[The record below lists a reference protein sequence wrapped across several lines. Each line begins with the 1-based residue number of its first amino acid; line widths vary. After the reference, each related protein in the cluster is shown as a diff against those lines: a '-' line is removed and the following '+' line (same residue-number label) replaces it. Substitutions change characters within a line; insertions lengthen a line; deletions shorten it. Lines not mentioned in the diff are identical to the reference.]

1 MSYNKNYKLN
11 TSLSHAL
18 KKKIK
23 LVPINKYNKQ
33 KEIVYKLNLKNDG
46 LMINDNNETERIKKL
61 IYKGGQEDFM
71 NPVKLYKSIEQVK
84 SFFPEAKILL
94 DKTKKKTIE
103 NIIYKRF
110 KNQDYEELLKKKI
123 KEISLEKENLDMWI
137 NKYIDDLHKNE
148 YNIAGNQASISTLEE
163 IDFRNTNN
171 DNQSSVDKRIMK
183 RRSSHI
189 RDAFERKIK
198 TEKKENIP
206 KSKDKELMTLLARSR
221 TDDKIKNINLN
232 IGKLKKEKSE
242 ILKKINDVEKQKEI
256 LRNKKQSVI
265 QELYRHYLD
274 ILKTGKDTRNEGL
287 SWVIKEIFLLGKK
300 VLTSYFPEYLDHLGK
315 TFLFKQAKIGLNM
328 DVINAKIYMIKQQLY
343 EKGIFNDSTIEK
355 NDNLNF
361 SNTDNFNTLNNDS
374 KYESIKFEKAQLNNN
389 EHCKTIPSLDKRY
402 PLSISKHKKRN
413 FIKSNKFNNNRYM
426 LSLNHHNNFGKNNN
440 LISNIKDSFNITKTK
455 INSNTKYNN
464 DTNDSNLTRYNTI
477 NIYGERKKEKLV
489 LTDNNIPDVI
499 RLNDL
504 EEYIEQKNSESII
517 QNYNLGE
524 LIEEYNNLNKQLKE
538 MKKKQEDMKKK
549 EMDRIFNEYLTNNY
563 YQKFGVEKNIVLS
576 ALIGEDNIN
585 NELNKQIKRARKYFK
600 QAHSISFGNRNTRK
614 KSYRFDKSKLL
625 NLKNLIGAN
634 FLGGLY

>member
-11 TSLSHAL
+11 TSISHSL
-18 KKKIK
+18 NKKLK
-23 LVPINKYNKQ
+23 LVPINKYNKH
-33 KEIVYKLNLKNDG
+33 KEVVYKLNLKNDG
-46 LMINDNNETERIKKL
+46 LMLNDNNETERIKKI

-84 SFFPEAKILL
+84 SFFPEVKILL

-110 KNQDYEELLKKKI
+110 KNQDYEDLLKNKI
-123 KEISLEKENLDMWI
+123 KEISLEKEKLDMWI
-137 NKYIDDLHKNE
+137 DKYIDDLHKNE
-148 YNIAGNQASISTLEE
+148 YNIAGNQVCISALQEM
-163 IDFRNTNN
+163 DFNNTKN
-171 DNQSSVDKRIMK
+171 DNQSSGDRKYMK
-183 RRSSHI
+183 RRSSS
-189 RDAFERKIK
+189 RMGGDLERKIK
-198 TEKKENIP
+198 TEKKENL
-206 KSKDKELMTLLARSR
+206 SKNKDNEMMTLLARSR
-221 TDDKIKNINLN
+221 TDDKIKNINLK

-242 ILKKINDVEKQKEI
+242 ISKRINDVEKQKEI
-256 LRNKKQSVI
+256 LTNRKQSVI
-265 QELYRHYLD
+265 QELYRHYLN

-328 DVINAKIYMIKQQLY
+328 DVINYKINMVKQRLY
-343 EKGIFNDSTIEK
+343 EKGIFNGSTIEK
-355 NDNLNF
+355 NDNLNC
-361 SNTDNFNTLNNDS
+361 SDIDNLNSLNNDS
-374 KYESIKFEKAQLNNN
+374 KYESIKSEKMNLNNN
-389 EHCKTIPSLDKRY
+389 ERCKTISNLDKKY
-402 PLSISKHKKRN
+402 TLEISSHKNRN
-413 FIKSNKFNNNRYM
+413 FIKKIKMNNNRNM
-426 LSLNHHNNFGKNNN
+426 LSLNHHNFVKSNN
-440 LISNIKDSFNITKTK
+440 LISNIKDSFNITKTR
-455 INSNTKYNN
+455 IDNYTKYNK
-464 DTNDSNLTRYNTI
+464 DINDSNLTKYNTI
-477 NIYGERKKEKLV
+477 NIYGERKKEKLI

-517 QNYNLGE
+517 KNYNLGK
-524 LIEEYNNLNKQLKE
+524 LIEEYNNLNKQLIE

-563 YQKFGVEKNIVLS
+563 YQKYGVEKNIVLS

-600 QAHSISFGNRNTRK
+600 QAHSVSFGNKHTRK
-614 KSYRFDKSKLL
+614 KSYKFDKSKLL
-625 NLKNLIGAN
+625 NLRNLIGAN

>member
-11 TSLSHAL
+11 TSISHSL
-18 KKKIK
+18 NKKLK
-23 LVPINKYNKQ
+23 LVPINKYNKH
-33 KEIVYKLNLKNDG
+33 KEVVYKLNLKNDG
-46 LMINDNNETERIKKL
+46 LMLNDNNETERIKKI

-84 SFFPEAKILL
+84 SFFPEVKILL

-110 KNQDYEELLKKKI
+110 KNQDYEDLLKNKI
-123 KEISLEKENLDMWI
+123 KEISLEKEKLDMWI
-137 NKYIDDLHKNE
+137 DKYIDDLHKNE
-148 YNIAGNQASISTLEE
+148 YNIAGNQVCISALQEM
-163 IDFRNTNN
+163 DFNNTKN
-171 DNQSSVDKRIMK
+171 DNQSSGDRKYMK
-183 RRSSHI
+183 RRSSS
-189 RDAFERKIK
+189 RMGGDLERKIK
-198 TEKKENIP
+198 TEKKENL
-206 KSKDKELMTLLARSR
+206 SKNKDNEMMTLLARSR
-221 TDDKIKNINLN
+221 TDDKIKNINLK

-242 ILKKINDVEKQKEI
+242 ISKRINDVEKQKEI
-256 LRNKKQSVI
+256 LTNRKQSVI
-265 QELYRHYLD
+265 QELYRHYLN

-328 DVINAKIYMIKQQLY
+328 DVINYKINMVKQRLY
-343 EKGIFNDSTIEK
+343 EKGIFNGSTIEK
-355 NDNLNF
+355 NDNLNC
-361 SNTDNFNTLNNDS
+361 SDIDNLNNLNNDS
-374 KYESIKFEKAQLNNN
+374 KYESIKSEKMNLNNN
-389 EHCKTIPSLDKRY
+389 ERCKTISNLDKKY
-402 PLSISKHKKRN
+402 TLEISSHKNRN
-413 FIKSNKFNNNRYM
+413 FIKKIKMNNNRNM
-426 LSLNHHNNFGKNNN
+426 LSLNHHNFVKSNN
-440 LISNIKDSFNITKTK
+440 LISNIKDSFNITKTR
-455 INSNTKYNN
+455 IDNYTKYNK
-464 DTNDSNLTRYNTI
+464 DINDSNLTKYNTI
-477 NIYGERKKEKLV
+477 NIYGERKKEKLI

-517 QNYNLGE
+517 KNYNIGK
-524 LIEEYNNLNKQLKE
+524 LIEEYNNLNKQLIE

-563 YQKFGVEKNIVLS
+563 YQKYGVEKNIVLS

-600 QAHSISFGNRNTRK
+600 QAHSVSFGNKHTRK
-614 KSYRFDKSKLL
+614 KSYKFDKSKLL
-625 NLKNLIGAN
+625 NLRNLIGAN

>member
-11 TSLSHAL
+11 TSISHSL
-18 KKKIK
+18 KKKLK
-23 LVPINKYNKQ
+23 LAPINKYNKH

-46 LMINDNNETERIKKL
+46 LMLNDNHETERIKKL

-71 NPVKLYKSIEQVK
+71 NPTKLYKSIEQVK
-84 SFFPEAKILL
+84 SFFPEVKILL

-110 KNQDYEELLKKKI
+110 KNQDYEDLLKNKI
-123 KEISLEKENLDMWI
+123 KEISLEKEKLDMWI

-148 YNIAGNQASISTLEE
+148 YNIAGNQVSITTLVET
-163 IDFRNTNN
+163 DLKNTNN
-171 DNQSSVDKRIMK
+171 DNQSSIDRRYMR

-189 RDAFERKIK
+189 GDPLKRKIK
-198 TEKKENIP
+198 TEKKE
-206 KSKDKELMTLLARSR
+206 KDKDKEMMTLLARSR
-221 TDDKIKNINLN
+221 TDDKIKNINLK
-232 IGKLKKEKSE
+232 IGKLKREKSE
-242 ILKKINDVEKQKEI
+242 ILKKINNVEKQKDI

-328 DVINAKIYMIKQQLY
+328 DVINAEINMIKQQLY
-343 EKGIFNDSTIEK
+343 EKGIFNRSTIEN
-355 NDNLNF
+355 NDNLNC
-361 SNTDNFNTLNNDS
+361 SDINNFNTLNNDS
-374 KYESIKFEKAQLNNN
+374 KYESIKSERNKINNN
-389 EHCKTIPSLDKRY
+389 EHFKNISSLDKKYTLDIINHKNRY
-402 PLSISKHKKRN
+402 
-413 FIKSNKFNNNRYM
+413 FIKKIKFNNSRNK
-426 LSLNHHNNFGKNNN
+426 LSLNHHNNFGKNDNI
-440 LISNIKDSFNITKTK
+440 ISNIKDSFNITKTK

-464 DTNDSNLTRYNTI
+464 DIKDSNLTRYNTI
-477 NIYGERKKEKLV
+477 NIYGEREKKKLI

-499 RLNDL
+499 RLTDL

-517 QNYNLGE
+517 KNYNLGK
-524 LIEEYNNLNKQLKE
+524 LIEEFNNLNKQLNE
-538 MKKKQEDMKKK
+538 MKKKHEIMKKK

-563 YQKFGVEKNIVLS
+563 YQKYGVEKNVVLS

-600 QAHSISFGNRNTRK
+600 QANSISFGNRHTRK
-614 KSYRFDKSKLL
+614 KSYKFDKSQLLKLR
-625 NLKNLIGAN
+625 NLIGAN

>member
-11 TSLSHAL
+11 TSISHSL
-18 KKKIK
+18 NKKLK
-23 LVPINKYNKQ
+23 LVPINKYNKH
-33 KEIVYKLNLKNDG
+33 KEVVYKLNLKNDG
-46 LMINDNNETERIKKL
+46 LMLNDNNETERIKKI

-84 SFFPEAKILL
+84 SFFPEVKILL

-110 KNQDYEELLKKKI
+110 KNQDYEDLLKNKI
-123 KEISLEKENLDMWI
+123 KEISLEKEKLDMWI
-137 NKYIDDLHKNE
+137 DKYIDDLHKNE
-148 YNIAGNQASISTLEE
+148 YNIAGNQVCISALQEM
-163 IDFRNTNN
+163 DFNNTKN
-171 DNQSSVDKRIMK
+171 DNQSSGDRKYMK
-183 RRSSHI
+183 RRSSS
-189 RDAFERKIK
+189 RMGGDLERKIK
-198 TEKKENIP
+198 TEKKENL
-206 KSKDKELMTLLARSR
+206 SKNKDNEMMTLLARSR
-221 TDDKIKNINLN
+221 TDDKIKNINLK

-242 ILKKINDVEKQKEI
+242 ISKRINDVEKQKEI
-256 LRNKKQSVI
+256 LTNRKQSVI
-265 QELYRHYLD
+265 QELYRHYLN

-328 DVINAKIYMIKQQLY
+328 DVINYKINMVKQRLY
-343 EKGIFNDSTIEK
+343 EKGIFNGSTIEK
-355 NDNLNF
+355 NDNLNC
-361 SNTDNFNTLNNDS
+361 SDIDNLNNLNNDS
-374 KYESIKFEKAQLNNN
+374 KYESIKSEKMNLNNN
-389 EHCKTIPSLDKRY
+389 ERCKTISNLDKKY
-402 PLSISKHKKRN
+402 TLEISSHKNRN
-413 FIKSNKFNNNRYM
+413 FIKKIKMNNNRNM
-426 LSLNHHNNFGKNNN
+426 LSLNHHNFVKSNN
-440 LISNIKDSFNITKTK
+440 LISNIKDSFNITKTR
-455 INSNTKYNN
+455 IDNYTKYNK
-464 DTNDSNLTRYNTI
+464 DINDSNLTKYNTI
-477 NIYGERKKEKLV
+477 NIYGERKKEKLI

-517 QNYNLGE
+517 KNYNLGK
-524 LIEEYNNLNKQLKE
+524 LIEEYNNLNKQLIE

-563 YQKFGVEKNIVLS
+563 YQKYGVEKNIVLS

-600 QAHSISFGNRNTRK
+600 QAHSVSFGNKHTRK
-614 KSYRFDKSKLL
+614 KSYKFDKSKLL
-625 NLKNLIGAN
+625 NLRNLIGAN

>member
-11 TSLSHAL
+11 TSISHSL
-18 KKKIK
+18 NKKLK
-23 LVPINKYNKQ
+23 LVPINKYNKH
-33 KEIVYKLNLKNDG
+33 KEVVYKLNLKNDG
-46 LMINDNNETERIKKL
+46 LMLNDNNETERIKKI

-84 SFFPEAKILL
+84 SFFPEVKILL

-110 KNQDYEELLKKKI
+110 KNQDYEDLLKNKI
-123 KEISLEKENLDMWI
+123 KEISLEKEKMDIWI
-137 NKYIDDLHKNE
+137 DKYIDDLHKNE
-148 YNIAGNQASISTLEE
+148 YNIAGNQVCISALQEM
-163 IDFRNTNN
+163 DFNNTKN
-171 DNQSSVDKRIMK
+171 DNQSSGDRKYMK
-183 RRSSHI
+183 RRSSS
-189 RDAFERKIK
+189 RMGGDLERKIK
-198 TEKKENIP
+198 TEKKENL
-206 KSKDKELMTLLARSR
+206 SKNKDNEMMTLLARSR
-221 TDDKIKNINLN
+221 TDDKIKNINLK

-242 ILKKINDVEKQKEI
+242 ISKRINDVEKQKEI
-256 LRNKKQSVI
+256 LTNRKQSVI
-265 QELYRHYLD
+265 QELYRHYLN

-328 DVINAKIYMIKQQLY
+328 DVINYKINMVKQRLY
-343 EKGIFNDSTIEK
+343 EKGIFNGSTIEK
-355 NDNLNF
+355 NDNLNC
-361 SNTDNFNTLNNDS
+361 SDIDNLNNLNNDS
-374 KYESIKFEKAQLNNN
+374 KYESIKSEKMNLNNN
-389 EHCKTIPSLDKRY
+389 ERCKTISNLDKKY
-402 PLSISKHKKRN
+402 TLEISSHKNRN
-413 FIKSNKFNNNRYM
+413 FIKKIKMNNNRNM
-426 LSLNHHNNFGKNNN
+426 LSLNHHNFVKSNN
-440 LISNIKDSFNITKTK
+440 LISNIKDSFNITKTR
-455 INSNTKYNN
+455 IDNYTKYNK
-464 DTNDSNLTRYNTI
+464 DINDSNLTKYNTI
-477 NIYGERKKEKLV
+477 NIYGERKKEKLI

-517 QNYNLGE
+517 KNYNLGK
-524 LIEEYNNLNKQLKE
+524 LIEEYNNLNKQLIE

-563 YQKFGVEKNIVLS
+563 YQKYGVEKNIVLS

-600 QAHSISFGNRNTRK
+600 QAHSVSFGNKHTRK
-614 KSYRFDKSKLL
+614 KSYKFDKSKLL
-625 NLKNLIGAN
+625 NLRNLIGAN

>member
-11 TSLSHAL
+11 SSITHSL
-18 KKKIK
+18 KKKLK
-23 LVPINKYNKQ
+23 LAPINKYNKH

-46 LMINDNNETERIKKL
+46 LMLNDNHETERIKKL
-61 IYKGGQEDFM
+61 IYNGGQEDFM
-71 NPVKLYKSIEQVK
+71 NPTKLYKSIEQVK
-84 SFFPEAKILL
+84 SFFPEVKILL

-110 KNQDYEELLKKKI
+110 KNQDYEDLLKNKI
-123 KEISLEKENLDMWI
+123 KEISLEKEKLDMWI

-148 YNIAGNQASISTLEE
+148 YNIAGNQVSITTLVET
-163 IDFRNTNN
+163 DLKNTNN
-171 DNQSSVDKRIMK
+171 DNQSSIDKRYMR

-189 RDAFERKIK
+189 GDPLKRKIK
-198 TEKKENIP
+198 TEKKE
-206 KSKDKELMTLLARSR
+206 KDKEMMTLLARSR
-221 TDDKIKNINLN
+221 TDDKIKNINLK
-232 IGKLKKEKSE
+232 IGKLKREKSE
-242 ILKKINDVEKQKEI
+242 ILKKINNVEKQKDI

-328 DVINAKIYMIKQQLY
+328 DVINAEINMIKQQLY
-343 EKGIFNDSTIEK
+343 EKGIFNRSTIEN
-355 NDNLNF
+355 NDNLNC
-361 SNTDNFNTLNNDS
+361 SDINNFNTLNNDS
-374 KYESIKFEKAQLNNN
+374 KYESIKSERNKINNN
-389 EHCKTIPSLDKRY
+389 EHFKNISSLDKKYTLDITNHKNRY
-402 PLSISKHKKRN
+402 
-413 FIKSNKFNNNRYM
+413 FIKKIKFNNSRNK
-426 LSLNHHNNFGKNNN
+426 LSLNHHNNFGKNDNI
-440 LISNIKDSFNITKTK
+440 ISNIKDSFNITKTK

-464 DTNDSNLTRYNTI
+464 DIKDSNLTRYNTI
-477 NIYGERKKEKLV
+477 NIYGEREKKKLI

-499 RLNDL
+499 RLTDL

-517 QNYNLGE
+517 KNYNLGK
-524 LIEEYNNLNKQLKE
+524 LIEEFNNLNKQLNE
-538 MKKKQEDMKKK
+538 MKKKHEIMKKK

-563 YQKFGVEKNIVLS
+563 YQKYGVEKNVVLS

-600 QAHSISFGNRNTRK
+600 QANSISFGNRHTRK
-614 KSYRFDKSKLL
+614 KSYKFDKSQLLKLR
-625 NLKNLIGAN
+625 NLIGAN

>member
-1 MSYNKNYKLN
+1 MSFNKNYKLN
-11 TSLSHAL
+11 TSISHSL
-18 KKKIK
+18 KKKLK
-23 LVPINKYNKQ
+23 LAPINKYNKH

-46 LMINDNNETERIKKL
+46 LMLNDNHETERIKKL

-71 NPVKLYKSIEQVK
+71 NPTKLYKSIEQVK
-84 SFFPEAKILL
+84 SFFPEVKILL

-110 KNQDYEELLKKKI
+110 KNQDYEDLLKNKI
-123 KEISLEKENLDMWI
+123 KEISLEKEKLDMWI

-148 YNIAGNQASISTLEE
+148 YNIAGNQVSITTLVET
-163 IDFRNTNN
+163 DLKNTNN
-171 DNQSSVDKRIMK
+171 DNQSSIDKRYMR

-189 RDAFERKIK
+189 GDPLKRKIK
-198 TEKKENIP
+198 TEKKD
-206 KSKDKELMTLLARSR
+206 KDKDKEMMTLLARSR
-221 TDDKIKNINLN
+221 TDDKIKNINLK
-232 IGKLKKEKSE
+232 IGKLKREKSE
-242 ILKKINDVEKQKEI
+242 ILKKINNVEKQKDI

-328 DVINAKIYMIKQQLY
+328 DVINAEINMIKQQLY
-343 EKGIFNDSTIEK
+343 EKGIFNRSTIEN
-355 NDNLNF
+355 NDNLNC
-361 SNTDNFNTLNNDS
+361 SDINNFNTLNNDS
-374 KYESIKFEKAQLNNN
+374 KYESIKSERNKINNN
-389 EHCKTIPSLDKRY
+389 EHFKNISNLDKKYTLDITNHKNRY
-402 PLSISKHKKRN
+402 
-413 FIKSNKFNNNRYM
+413 FIKKIKFNNSRNK
-426 LSLNHHNNFGKNNN
+426 LSLNHHNNFGKNDNI
-440 LISNIKDSFNITKTK
+440 ISNIKDSFNITKTK

-464 DTNDSNLTRYNTI
+464 DIKDSNLTRYNTI
-477 NIYGERKKEKLV
+477 NIYGEREKKKLI

-499 RLNDL
+499 RLTDL

-517 QNYNLGE
+517 KNYNLGK
-524 LIEEYNNLNKQLKE
+524 LIEEFNNLNKQLNE
-538 MKKKQEDMKKK
+538 MKKKHEIMKKK

-563 YQKFGVEKNIVLS
+563 YQKYGVEKNVVLS

-600 QAHSISFGNRNTRK
+600 QANSISFGNRHTRK
-614 KSYRFDKSKLL
+614 KSYKFDKSQLLKLR
-625 NLKNLIGAN
+625 NLIGAN